1 MLVIKHGYTVETL
14 SPSQLPPSQ
23 IMVQNDSVQSLKAS
37 ARKELSLVFIRDV
50 RVCSVH
56 ITFV

>member
-1 MLVIKHGYTVETL
+1 MLVIKHGYRVGTL

-23 IMVQNDSVQSLKAS
+23 IMVQNDSLQSLKAS
-37 ARKELSLVFIRDV
+37 ARKELSLVFIHDV